1 MSPSHPASGITG
13 ILLTIL
19 NDSAGQGS
27 ADHDIIGQDSDSP
40 GLLLLLDAAP

>member
-19 NDSAGQGS
+19 NDGAGQGS